1 MLQGIVEMLILEA
14 PRGVGWAVLK
24 VVTLGRYRG
33 FRDGDVLVEGS
44 LGLVT
49 IAASC
54 FLVYRWWPLFEG
66 LSSS

>member
-1 MLQGIVEMLILEA
+1 MLILEA

-49 IAASC
+49 IAACC
-54 FLVYRWWPLFEG
+54 FLVYRWWP
-66 LSSS
+66 

>member
-1 MLQGIVEMLILEA
+1 MLQGIVEMLILEV

-24 VVTLGRYRG
+24 VVTLGQYRG

-49 IAASC
+49 MASC
-54 FLVYRWWPLFEG
+54 FLVYRWWL
-66 LSSS
+66 